1 MAYNSR
7 FAVAIHTL
15 SLLDSTEGRITSELI
30 AGSVNTNPVVIRR
43 MISLLT
49 KAGIL
54 RTQPGVAG
62 AQLTRPS
69 SEITL
74 LDVYRAVQNDSRDD
88 LFAIH
93 ENPNPNC
100 DIGRNIQQELEQ
112 VFARAQRAMEGELEQ
127 ITLRQVTTDLQ
138 QMEEIRQTISR
149 QG

>member
-15 SLLDSTEGRITSELI
+15 SLLDSTEGRITSEMI

-62 AQLTRPS
+62 AQLTRPAG
-69 SEITL
+69 EITL
-74 LDVYRAVQNDSRDD
+74 LHIYRAVQSENRDE

-93 ENPNPNC
+93 DTPNLNC

-112 VFARAQRAMEGELEQ
+112 VFARAQRAMEHELEQ

-138 QMEEIRQTISR
+138 QMEEVRQAIG
-149 QG
+149 QQN

>member
-62 AQLTRPS
+62 AQLTRSS

-138 QMEEIRQTISR
+138 QMEEIRQTISQ

>member
-74 LDVYRAVQNDSRDD
+74 LDIYRAVQNDSRDD

-138 QMEEIRQTISR
+138 QMEEIRQTISQ

>member
-62 AQLTRPS
+62 AQLTRPA

-93 ENPNPNC
+93 DNPNPNC

-112 VFARAQRAMEGELEQ
+112 VFARAQRAMEGELQQ

-138 QMEEIRQTISR
+138 QMEEIRQND
-149 QG
+149 